1 MVPSGDACPKTFRRD
16 RQSVIISANCPKRKG
31 ARTLLVSVL
40 AIPPELFK
48 LWVDGG
54 FNGPE
59 FAAWVQTQ
67 HPKLMVEVVARPPGC
82 PVSTCTTRW
91 VIERT
96 FGWLMHCRRLVRDD
110 E

>member
-1 MVPSGDACPKTFRRD
+1 
-16 RQSVIISANCPKRKG
+16 
-31 ARTLLVSVL
+31 L
-40 AIPPELFK
+40 AIPPELLK

-67 HPKLMVEVVARPPGC
+67 HPKLMVEVVARPTEVPGFH
-82 PVSTCTTRW
+82 VLLKRW

-96 FGWLMHCRRLVRDD
+96 FGWLIHCSRLVRDD

>member
-1 MVPSGDACPKTFRRD
+1 
-16 RQSVIISANCPKRKG
+16 
-31 ARTLLVSVL
+31 L
-40 AIPPELFK
+40 AIPPELLK

-67 HPKLMVEVVARPPGC
+67 HPKLMVEVVARPTEVLGFH
-82 PVSTCTTRW
+82 VLLKRW

-96 FGWLMHCRRLVRDD
+96 FGWLTVNDIYFSSLTTTIIPHRT
-110 E
+110 